1 VRIWIDLSNSPH
13 PLLFAPIAQTLESK
27 GHEILVTARD
37 NAQTVELA
45 RERWPNV
52 EVIGGQ
58 SPGGRGAKAA
68 AIIRR
73 MRDLRSWAHSQ
84 RPDVALSHN
93 SYAQIVAA
101 RSLRCRVVTAMDY
114 EHQPSNH
121 LAFRLAQ
128 VILMPEAIP
137 PTAVRRQGANARK
150 LRRYQGLKEELYL
163 GNFDPDPE
171 ILGQLGIQRERD
183 TAVVVLRTPPSR
195 AIYHQHDNPLFDRVL
210 ETLGALPH
218 VRCVVLVR
226 HPEQRS
232 SIARLGLENV
242 IVPDRAIDT
251 RSLMYV
257 ADAVIGAG
265 GTMTREAAL
274 LGVPTFTMFAGRRPA
289 VDRWLEA
296 KGMLSRLTDPA
307 QLGLVSPRPNGPT
320 PLQELRERAS
330 AVEAAFIDSILRSTA
345 K

>member
-1 VRIWIDLSNSPH
+1 MKIWIDLANSPH
-13 PLLFAPIAQTLESK
+13 PLLFAPIAKRLESE
-27 GHEILVTARD
+27 GHEVLVTARD

-45 RERWPNV
+45 REHWPNV
-52 EVIGGQ
+52 EVIGGE
-58 SPGGRGAKAA
+58 SPGSRGAKAT
-68 AIIRR
+68 AIVRR
-73 MRDLRSWAHSQ
+73 MRSLRSWAHSQ
-84 RPDVALSHN
+84 RPEVALSHN

-128 VILMPEAIP
+128 VILMPEVIP
-137 PTAVRRQGANARK
+137 PAAVRRQGANRRK
-150 LRRYQGLKEELYL
+150 LRRYPGLKEELYL
-163 GNFDPDPE
+163 GNFDPDTE
-171 ILGQLGIQRERD
+171 ILARLGIQRESD
-183 TAVVVLRTPPSR
+183 IVVVVLRTPPSR
-195 AIYHQHDNPLFDRVL
+195 AIYHQHDNPLFARVL
-210 ETLGALPH
+210 EILGSMPN
-218 VRCVVLVR
+218 VRCVALVR
-226 HPEQRS
+226 HHEQRL

-242 IVPDRAIDT
+242 TIPDRAIDT

-289 VDRWLEA
+289 VDQWLEA
-296 KGMLSRLTDPA
+296 KGMLTRLTDPA
-307 QLGLVSPRPNGPT
+307 QVGLISPRSTCPT
-320 PLQELRERAS
+320 PVTELRARAE
-330 AVEAAFIDSILRSTA
+330 AVESAFVDPIVRSTV